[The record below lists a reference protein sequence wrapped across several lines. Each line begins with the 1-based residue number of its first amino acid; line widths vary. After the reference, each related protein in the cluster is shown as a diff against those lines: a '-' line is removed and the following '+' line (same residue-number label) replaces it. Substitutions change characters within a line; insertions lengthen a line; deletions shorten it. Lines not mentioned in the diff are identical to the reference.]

1 MQEHRYPIIG
11 AKGCHLLVLGGIL
24 TIFRFQGYFCNF
36 IGFKGYFSHFLGFR
50 DIWSFFIFR
59 GYFGNFLGFGSI
71 LLLFQVLG
79 IFWSFFRFR
88 GYFDHFL
95 GFGGISV
102 IFFYVSGVFQSFFR
116 FREYFSHFLSLGD
129 ILVIFEVSWIFWF
142 FQWFWVFQSQMIYKN
157 DIWVIIRYLVKT
169 QLTLMLIGFNWVNT
183 CGGQLILY
191 VQIALERARLN
202 IQSHMYRLHQKGL
215 GPIPSPRI
223 REYLRTTSKGRDENY
238 TLKRGKEQLC
248 RI

>member
-1 MQEHRYPIIG
+1 MTKILIFIISG
-11 AKGCHLLVLGGIL
+11 YFGHFLGLGGISI
-24 TIFRFQGYFCNF
+24 IFQVSGLFRLFQGFEGISVNL
-36 IGFKGYFSHFLGFR
+36 K
-50 DIWSFFIFR
+50 FR
-59 GYFGNFLGFGSI
+59 GYFG
-71 LLLFQVLG
+71 
-79 IFWSFFRFR
+79 
-88 GYFDHFL
+88 HFL
-95 GFGGISV
+95 LCFGGILV
-102 IFFYVSGVFQSFFR
+102 IFQGSGVFQSFFR
-116 FREYFSHFLSLGD
+116 VRGYFSHFLSLGD
-129 ILVIFEVSWIFWF
+129 ILVIFEVSWIFWS
-142 FQWFWVFQSQMIYKN
+142 FQCFGVFQSQVIYRN